1 MDKLEIAKK
10 EAPAEEEFS
19 ALVDEKIGDI
29 VEMISENDSDIVEG
43 IDKNTK
49 WARYSFIYTKQT
61 ICEKSAES
69 LFGRSFYKFN
79 RMKGRI
85 DDVPAVFTNAE

>member
-49 WARYSFIYTKQT
+49 WAPGIILNPGLCPHPLRYSFI
-61 ICEKSAES
+61 
-69 LFGRSFYKFN
+69 LH
-79 RMKGRI
+79 
-85 DDVPAVFTNAE
+85 